1 MGFGKRLQQLRE
13 QAGLSQS
20 QLAHAIGMPVKSL
33 QNWEAE
39 RVEPR
44 LGGLV
49 KLARGLGVSTD
60 VLLGDGDAAA
70 EAKPAKRKRG
80 K

>member
-1 MGFGKRLQQLRE
+1 MAFGKRLQQLRE

-20 QLAHAIGMPVKSL
+20 QLARAIGMPVKSL

-39 RVEPR
+39 RVQPR
-44 LGGLV
+44 LEALP
-49 KLARGLGVSTD
+49 KLARGLGVSLD
-60 VLLGDGDAAA
+60 VLLVDGDAAA
-70 EAKPAKRKRG
+70 AAKPAARKRR

>member
-20 QLAHAIGMPVKSL
+20 QLARVIGMPVKSL

-44 LGGLV
+44 LGGLA
-49 KLARGLGVSTD
+49 KLARGLGVSFD
-60 VLLGDGDAAA
+60 VLMGDSDTTAAA
-70 EAKPAKRKRG
+70 KRAKRKRG